1 MTTSELNEY
10 ILHYLKNDKTHT
22 AIMLTGEWGSGKTYY
37 VENDLVPFLKNNKS
51 TAVVVSLYGLDD
63 VSMISKSIYMELRMS
78 TLGRKHSEALTTGKV
93 IAKIVLKNIIGS
105 SGINVDISKESLT
118 ELYESVDLSDKLLIL
133 EDVERS
139 KININSLMGYVN
151 GLVEDGVKILLV
163 ANEDEILKKRERKS
177 NAKFV
182 NAGHERKSYNQENI
196 IPEDVKQYLLIK
208 EKTIGDT
215 IQFYGNFEQ
224 AIKDIIKDFD
234 NNTLDKLFQSNQDL
248 YKNISELVRDRCGNN
263 LRTFIFAMQKM
274 IDIINRLDTNKY
286 DDDFFECLL
295 LGIICFSSKIKA
307 DEFPK
312 WNGSDYLS
320 VSLGSIDM
328 PLMRIA
334 YDYIRWQT
342 FDETIVKKIYEA
354 YRNFR
359 FFEKYAEYKDSD
371 LRVLINYFQETEEHV
386 LLALNNIENKL
397 NSPNIIGIHA
407 YCKLAYYMLIV
418 GSVLGFDYKK
428 SFELMI
434 DNAKGIKQQV
444 DISAD
449 IYFSREYNFDNDT
462 LREVYNDFLQEI
474 TEAIS
479 LENKQQVLLY
489 NPDNI
494 ESLYNDICK
503 NTANYTIKNRF
514 LSRYDQVRVVEMLM
528 EATSKQI
535 DDFRGILFAVYRYA
549 VKGQFDEK
557 DINSMKNLLI
567 LLEGKCKSDNPWDK
581 IQQMQINM
589 LKSNLTQFIKQM
601 T

>member
-93 IAKIVLKNIIGS
+93 IAKIVLKNIIGL
-105 SGINVDISKESLT
+105 SGINVDISKESLKK
-118 ELYESVDLSDKLLIL
+118 LYESVDLSDKLLIL

-177 NAKFV
+177 NAEFV
-182 NAGHERKSYNQENI
+182 NADHERKSYNQENI

-224 AIKDIIKDFD
+224 AIKDIIKEFD
-234 NNTLDKLFQSNQDL
+234 NNTLDKIFQSNQNL
-248 YKNISELVRDRCGNN
+248 YKNISELVRDSCGNN

-312 WNGSDYLS
+312 WNGNDYLS

-342 FDETIVKKIYEA
+342 FDETIVQQIYEA

-386 LLALNNIENKL
+386 LMALNNIENKL
-397 NSPNIIGIHA
+397 NSPKIIGIHA

-434 DNAKGIKQQV
+434 DNAKGINQQV

-462 LREVYNDFLQEI
+462 LREVYNDFLQKI

-503 NTANYTIKNRF
+503 NTANYTMKNQF

-535 DDFRGILFAVYRYA
+535 DDFRGILLAVYRYA

-557 DINSMKNLLI
+557 DIDSMNNLLI
-567 LLEGKCKSDNPWDK
+567 LLEEKCKSDNQWDK

>member
-93 IAKIVLKNIIGS
+93 IAKIVLKNIIGL
-105 SGINVDISKESLT
+105 SGINVDISKESLKK
-118 ELYESVDLSDKLLIL
+118 LYESVDLSDKLLIL

-177 NAKFV
+177 NAEFV
-182 NAGHERKSYNQENI
+182 NADYERKSYNQENI

-224 AIKDIIKDFD
+224 AIKDIIKEFD
-234 NNTLDKLFQSNQDL
+234 NNTLDKIFQSNQNL
-248 YKNISELVRDRCGNN
+248 YKNISELVRDSCGNN

-312 WNGSDYLS
+312 WNGNDYLS

-342 FDETIVKKIYEA
+342 FDETIVQQIYEA

-386 LLALNNIENKL
+386 LMALNNIENKL
-397 NSPNIIGIHA
+397 NSPKIIGIHA

-434 DNAKGIKQQV
+434 DNAKGINQQV

-462 LREVYNDFLQEI
+462 LREVYNDFLQKI

-503 NTANYTIKNRF
+503 NTANYTMKNQF

-535 DDFRGILFAVYRYA
+535 DDFRGILLAVYRYA

-557 DINSMKNLLI
+557 DIDSMNNLLI
-567 LLEGKCKSDNPWDK
+567 LLEEKCKSDNQWDK